1 MHSPAKKCA
10 ASRHVIIYSLQL
22 TKSNKIKVTQIRK
35 SLKGELISKAN
46 CQAMDSSKKRTNEFF
61 LLL

>member
-22 TKSNKIKVTQIRK
+22 TKSNRIKVTQIMK
-35 SLKGELISKAN
+35 CLVFLNSSLVRDRARALDQKLAK
-46 CQAMDSSKKRTNEFF
+46 
-61 LLL
+61 

>member
-22 TKSNKIKVTQIRK
+22 TKSNKIKVTQIMK
-35 SLKGELISKAN
+35 CCFFSLGRNLKTF
-46 CQAMDSSKKRTNEFF
+46 DFDV
-61 LLL
+61 